1 MNSDKCLE
9 ALLCRVIYNVV
20 HLDLARLH
28 VRTSKLVVLIKLGLI
43 GFVILCRYNVG
54 VTKKFHP
61 RCIPTAKAIDF
72 VLTKEYPQ
80 A

>member
-9 ALLCRVIYNVV
+9 ALLCRVVDNVV

-54 VTKKFHP
+54 VTKKFHLLSLP
-61 RCIPTAKAIDF
+61 LWINVNFPLKT
-72 VLTKEYPQ
+72 VN
-80 A
+80 